1 MRIGKGIALIA
12 LSLILLEDAL
22 SGSAIPTTLDGPFEP
37 VTSPLDQIKF
47 RGHAVD
53 LPKSDRRVRR
63 QVKGFEP
70 EQISLSLSA
79 TEDSVWISWITGCLL
94 FICITSLYMLQERMR
109 FACSS
114 YFFTRT
120 NCN

>member
-1 MRIGKGIALIA
+1 MRIGKGIALIT
-12 LSLILLEDAL
+12 LSLILLEEAL

-47 RGHAVD
+47 RGLAVD
-53 LPKSDRRVRR
+53 LPKTDRRVRH

-70 EQISLSLSA
+70 EQISVSLSA

-94 FICITSLYMLQERMR
+94 FI
-109 FACSS
+109 
-114 YFFTRT
+114 
-120 NCN
+120 